1 MIFEEVTH
9 YNKISKKL
17 ILFKQYFLYEGK
29 KYTID
34 EFFNNI
40 NEIYKNLKIIIA
52 ENEMFISQYKL
63 EDNNVTVFLDNIM
76 MNNEVNNENIL
87 TDYYYNKRKKIL
99 YLYSLNEGKYINK
112 IANDKTIVKV
122 IPIQFYIRNILKIAL
137 YRKSKVLVITKIH
150 KNIYAIISEKGCIT
164 YSNILTN
171 DKNVLN
177 NEILKF
183 AKDIEIILDKELE
196 DFLVDDIKKS
206 YKISIKSIGRNISE
220 KIYKI

>member
-1 MIFEEVTH
+1 M
-9 YNKISKKL
+9 ISKKL

-171 DKNVLN
+171 DKNVFN

>member
-1 MIFEEVTH
+1 M
-9 YNKISKKL
+9 ISKKL

-183 AKDIEIILDKELE
+183 AKNIEIILDKELE

>member
-1 MIFEEVTH
+1 M
-9 YNKISKKL
+9 ISKKL

-122 IPIQFYIRNILKIAL
+122 IPTQFYIRNILKIAL

>member
-1 MIFEEVTH
+1 M
-9 YNKISKKL
+9 ISKKL

-63 EDNNVTVFLDNIM
+63 EDNNVTVFLENIM

-183 AKDIEIILDKELE
+183 SKDIEIILDKELE

>member
-1 MIFEEVTH
+1 M
-9 YNKISKKL
+9 ISKKL

-183 AKDIEIILDKELE
+183 AKDIQIILDKELE

>member
-1 MIFEEVTH
+1 M
-9 YNKISKKL
+9 Y
-17 ILFKQYFLYEGK
+17 G
-29 KYTID
+29 
-34 EFFNNI
+34 
-40 NEIYKNLKIIIA
+40 
-52 ENEMFISQYKL
+52 
-63 EDNNVTVFLDNIM
+63 
-76 MNNEVNNENIL
+76 
-87 TDYYYNKRKKIL
+87 
-99 YLYSLNEGKYINK
+99 
-112 IANDKTIVKV
+112 
-122 IPIQFYIRNILKIAL
+122 
-137 YRKSKVLVITKIH
+137 KSKVLVITKID
-150 KNIYAIISEKGCIT
+150 KNIYAITSEKGCIT

>member
-1 MIFEEVTH
+1 M
-9 YNKISKKL
+9 ISKKL

-150 KNIYAIISEKGCIT
+150 KNIYAIISENGCIT

>member
-1 MIFEEVTH
+1 M
-9 YNKISKKL
+9 ISKKL

-40 NEIYKNLKIIIA
+40 NEIYKNIKIIIA

-183 AKDIEIILDKELE
+183 SKDIEIILDKELE

-206 YKISIKSIGRNISE
+206 YKINIKSIGRNISE

>member
-1 MIFEEVTH
+1 M
-9 YNKISKKL
+9 ISKKL

-76 MNNEVNNENIL
+76 MNNEVNTENIL

>member
-1 MIFEEVTH
+1 M
-9 YNKISKKL
+9 ISKKL

-150 KNIYAIISEKGCIT
+150 KNIYEIISEKGCIT

>member
-1 MIFEEVTH
+1 M
-9 YNKISKKL
+9 ISKKL

-183 AKDIEIILDKELE
+183 SKDIEIILDKELQ

-206 YKISIKSIGRNISE
+206 YKINIKSIGRNISE

>member
-1 MIFEEVTH
+1 M
-9 YNKISKKL
+9 ISKKL

-206 YKISIKSIGRNISE
+206 YKISIKSIGGNISE

>member
-1 MIFEEVTH
+1 M
-9 YNKISKKL
+9 ISKKL

-137 YRKSKVLVITKIH
+137 YGKSKVLVITKID

>member
-1 MIFEEVTH
+1 M
-9 YNKISKKL
+9 ISKKL

-196 DFLVDDIKKS
+196 DFLVDDIKKN

>member
-1 MIFEEVTH
+1 M
-9 YNKISKKL
+9 ISKKL

-177 NEILKF
+177 NEIMKF

>member
-1 MIFEEVTH
+1 M
-9 YNKISKKL
+9 ISKKL

-40 NEIYKNLKIIIA
+40 NEIYKNIKIIIA

-87 TDYYYNKRKKIL
+87 TDYYYNKIKKIL

>member
-1 MIFEEVTH
+1 M
-9 YNKISKKL
+9 ISKKL

-137 YRKSKVLVITKIH
+137 YRKSEVLVITKID

>member
-1 MIFEEVTH
+1 M
-9 YNKISKKL
+9 ISKKL

-150 KNIYAIISEKGCIT
+150 KNIYALISENGCIN

-206 YKISIKSIGRNISE
+206 Y
-220 KIYKI
+220 

>member
-1 MIFEEVTH
+1 M
-9 YNKISKKL
+9 ISKKL

-40 NEIYKNLKIIIA
+40 NEIYKNIKIIIA
-52 ENEMFISQYKL
+52 ENEMFIYQYKL

>member
-1 MIFEEVTH
+1 M
-9 YNKISKKL
+9 ISKKL

-40 NEIYKNLKIIIA
+40 NEIYKNIKIIIA

-122 IPIQFYIRNILKIAL
+122 IPIQFYIRNILKIAV

>member
-1 MIFEEVTH
+1 M
-9 YNKISKKL
+9 ISKKL

-137 YRKSKVLVITKIH
+137 YRKSEILVITKIY
-150 KNIYAIISEKGCIT
+150 KNIYAIIS
-164 YSNILTN
+164 
-171 DKNVLN
+171 
-177 NEILKF
+177 
-183 AKDIEIILDKELE
+183 
-196 DFLVDDIKKS
+196 
-206 YKISIKSIGRNISE
+206 
-220 KIYKI
+220 